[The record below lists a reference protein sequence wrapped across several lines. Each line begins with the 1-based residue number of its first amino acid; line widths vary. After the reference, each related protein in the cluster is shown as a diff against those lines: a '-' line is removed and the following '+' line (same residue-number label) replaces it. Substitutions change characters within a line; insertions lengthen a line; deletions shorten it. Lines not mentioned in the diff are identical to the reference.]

1 MKILVTGGT
10 SWFGQSIVRRLLR
23 RGHEV
28 ACFDE
33 AQSEPTF
40 SDLDE
45 DKIEKMEAFV
55 PDDEVC
61 KDLPDVVRPK
71 GFYHLLISR
80 SLAKKI
86 DAAGMTG
93 SGYVEPDRLL
103 GDDIPVS
110 LRGLTRK

>member
-1 MKILVTGGT
+1 M
-10 SWFGQSIVRRLLR
+10 
-23 RGHEV
+23 
-28 ACFDE
+28 
-33 AQSEPTF
+33 
-40 SDLDE
+40 
-45 DKIEKMEAFV
+45 
-55 PDDEVC
+55 
-61 KDLPDVVRPK
+61 VRPK